1 MTVYLIQEIRF
12 DPFYNFKKMEVETET
27 RKTEYCLCNYSV
39 EKRQIMSVGQADF
52 VALVIFSIG

>member
-1 MTVYLIQEIRF
+1 MVYPIQEIRF
-12 DPFYNFKKMEVETET
+12 VPFYYFKIKEVEAET

-39 EKRQIMSVGQADF
+39 EKRQIMCVGQADF